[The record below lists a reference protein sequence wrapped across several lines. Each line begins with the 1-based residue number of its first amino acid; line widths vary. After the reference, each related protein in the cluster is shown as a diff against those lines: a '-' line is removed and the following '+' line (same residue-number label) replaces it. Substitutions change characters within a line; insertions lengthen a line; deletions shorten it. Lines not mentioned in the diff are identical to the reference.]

1 MADLFLLISRQ
12 RLAVADL
19 LGSLTDDEWA
29 MPSLCTGWSVREVAA
44 HLVMPFEL
52 GLPAMMWQMIKAR
65 GNFDRVANDFAHRAA
80 TTPTG
85 ELVSTLRANADHRFT
100 PPGLGPQAP
109 LTDIAVHGFDIGVP
123 LDRRPPLPAESAN
136 EILPFLLS
144 TKSTRGLRP
153 KGIVDGLR
161 FSTTD
166 TAWSGGDGLEV
177 SGPAASLILALTARR
192 AGLEGLSGDGV
203 AELARRIG

>member
-1 MADLFLLISRQ
+1 M
-12 RLAVADL
+12 
-19 LGSLTDDEWA
+19 
-29 MPSLCTGWSVREVAA
+29 
-44 HLVMPFEL
+44 
-52 GLPAMMWQMIKAR
+52 
-65 GNFDRVANDFAHRAA
+65 
-80 TTPTG
+80 
-85 ELVSTLRANADHRFT
+85 STLRANAARRFA

-123 LDRRPPLPAESAN
+123 LDRRPPLPAEERQRDPAVPVVHQVDPGPAA
-136 EILPFLLS
+136 E
-144 TKSTRGLRP
+144 
-153 KGIVDGLR
+153 GIVDGLN

-166 TAWSGGDGLEV
+166 TAWSGGDGPEV

>member
-52 GLPAMMWQMIKAR
+52 GLPARMWQMIKAR

-80 TTPTG
+80 ATP
-85 ELVSTLRANADHRFT
+85 
-100 PPGLGPQAP
+100 
-109 LTDIAVHGFDIGVP
+109 
-123 LDRRPPLPAESAN
+123 DR
-136 EILPFLLS
+136 
-144 TKSTRGLRP
+144 
-153 KGIVDGLR
+153 
-161 FSTTD
+161 
-166 TAWSGGDGLEV
+166 
-177 SGPAASLILALTARR
+177 
-192 AGLEGLSGDGV
+192 
-203 AELARRIG
+203 